1 MIRLLLAIIPFLIIV
16 SPHAQIWASNNWAI
30 VHISVANIRTE
41 PRHGAEL
48 STQAIMGTPV
58 QIVEILDNG
67 WYEIA
72 MPDGYTGYII
82 GNSIT
87 QKTPNEM
94 TEWKKSN
101 RLIVSSFSE
110 IKAYKD
116 SVGQEVIS
124 DLVNGNIV
132 QHIGQSNN
140 RYKITLPD
148 GRTGWVYR
156 YNVTPLKQ
164 WASQPFN
171 PDLIIDMA
179 KSMIGT
185 PYLWGGTSTKGVDC
199 SGLSKITYFANG
211 IILLRDSSQQ
221 SECGKFNTSP
231 QKGDLLFFGNT
242 ATRRINHV
250 GIYDCDG
257 YYIESSG
264 RVKRSHMADTNNYLF
279 TRQLSQSIGTNGIIR
294 AIDHPWYF

>member
-1 MIRLLLAIIPFLIIV
+1 MIRFILAIVSFFIIV
-16 SPHAQIWASNNWAI
+16 SPHAQIRASDRWAI

-41 PRHGAEL
+41 PRHSAEL
-48 STQAIMGTPV
+48 STQATMGTPL
-58 QIVEILDNG
+58 QITEILDNG
-67 WYEIA
+67 WYKIS

-87 QKTPNEM
+87 QKSSDEIA
-94 TEWKKSN
+94 EWKKSE
-101 RLIVSSFSE
+101 RLIVSSFNE

-132 QHIGQSNN
+132 QYIESSNK
-140 RYKITLPD
+140 RHKIALPD
-148 GRTGWVYR
+148 GRIGWVYR
-156 YNVTPLKQ
+156 YNVMPIRQ

-171 PDLIIDMA
+171 PNLIIDMA
-179 KSMIGT
+179 KSLIGT

-221 SECGKFNTSP
+221 SECGKLSASP
-231 QKGDLLFFGNT
+231 QKGDLLFFGNK
-242 ATRRINHV
+242 ATGRINHV

-264 RVKRSHMADTNNYLF
+264 RVKRSNISNANNYMF
-279 TRQLSQSIGTNGIIR
+279 TRHLSQSIGTNGIIR
-294 AIDHPWYF
+294 AINHPWYF